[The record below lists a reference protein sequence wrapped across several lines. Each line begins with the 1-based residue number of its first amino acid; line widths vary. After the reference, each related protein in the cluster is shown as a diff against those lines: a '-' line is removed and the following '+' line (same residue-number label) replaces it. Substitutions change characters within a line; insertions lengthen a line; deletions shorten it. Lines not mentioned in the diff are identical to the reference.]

1 MATADIKRLFEEYK
15 RRADE
20 LLQQHLPDEN
30 GRLIALENQ
39 MADDSGLHEGDRLE
53 LRAFMEE
60 YRRLKMDSFEA
71 GAENGRIS
79 KPDSGPRSGEYDS
92 STF

>member
-1 MATADIKRLFEEYK
+1 MATTNIKQLFNEYK
-15 RRADE
+15 KRADE
-20 LLQQHLPDEN
+20 LLKQDLPDEN

-71 GAENGRIS
+71 GAENERIS

-92 STF
+92 STT

>member
-1 MATADIKRLFEEYK
+1 MATTDIKRLFEEYK

-20 LLQQHLPDEN
+20 LLHQALPDEN

-60 YRRLKMDSFEA
+60 YRRLKMDNFEA
-71 GAENGRIS
+71 GAETPKIS